1 MINFIKK
8 IFTKNDL
15 EEELLNDELKKV
27 NFFLLEKK
35 DLILKHIKNEINL
48 NVSNY
53 YLSKEEKEKLGLNER
68 LKISKELID
77 IFNLAEIKEQNP
89 KELLHELNLR
99 ITHKIS
105 MLRDLRNC
113 KNAEIN
119 EIKLLSMGDERTC
132 KWCLDI
138 EKEIIDITKIDL
150 IKLIDDNCTCK
161 YNRSTIIG
169 VFE

>member
-8 IFTKNDL
+8 MFTSNDL
-15 EEELLNDELKKV
+15 EEEFLNDELKKV
-27 NFFLLEKK
+27 NFFLIEKK

-48 NVSNY
+48 NISNY
-53 YLSKEEKEKLGLNER
+53 YLSKEEKEKLGLNAR

-89 KELLHELNLR
+89 KELLNELNLK

-105 MLRDLRNC
+105 ILRDLKNC
-113 KNAEIN
+113 KNAEIKK
-119 EIKLLSMGDERTC
+119 IKLLSAGDERTC

-150 IKLIDDNCTCK
+150 IKLIDDNCICK

>member
-15 EEELLNDELKKV
+15 EEELLNDELKKSKI
-27 NFFLLEKK
+27 FLLEKK
-35 DLILKHIKNEINL
+35 DLILKHIKNEMDL
-48 NVSNY
+48 NVSNNY
-53 YLSKEEKEKLGLNER
+53 ISKEEKEKLGLNVR
-68 LKISKELID
+68 LKISKELIN

-89 KELLHELNLR
+89 KELLLELKLR
-99 ITHKIS
+99 IIHKIS
-105 MLRDLRNC
+105 KLRDL
-113 KNAEIN
+113 KNAKGAKIN
-119 EIKLLSMGDERTC
+119 KIKLLSAGDERTC

-161 YNRSTIIG
+161 YNRSTTIG